1 MNYGN
6 SKETSVRL
14 MAVSGVFAHRRN
26 TTARRHYKKKRIYN
40 SFTSDIPG
48 PKGKRDAEKQAAD
61 WAAKK
66 DDILKINNITL
77 GTAID
82 KYIESK
88 DAVLSITT
96 ISDYKKKRKNGFK
109 FLMDVPIRDITP
121 EMLQEAVNQEA
132 KRKNQK
138 KPMETISA
146 KTVKNEYGLIT
157 AALNTYRKDLNCS
170 VTLPEISPAD

>member
-1 MNYGN
+1 MIFR
-6 SKETSVRL
+6 VR
-14 MAVSGVFAHRRN
+14 
-26 TTARRHYKKKRIYN
+26 
-40 SFTSDIPG
+40 
-48 PKGKRDAEKQAAD
+48 KGKRDAEKQAAD

-138 KPMETISA
+138 KPMETDFCQDSKERIWINHSST
-146 KTVKNEYGLIT
+146 KHLQKGFKLLRYLT
-157 AALNTYRKDLNCS
+157 
-170 VTLPEISPAD
+170 EISPAD